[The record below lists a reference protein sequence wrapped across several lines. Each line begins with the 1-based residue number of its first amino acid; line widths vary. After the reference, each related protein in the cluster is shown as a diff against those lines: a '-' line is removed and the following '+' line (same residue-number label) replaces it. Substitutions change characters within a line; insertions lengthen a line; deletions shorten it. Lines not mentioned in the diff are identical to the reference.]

1 VVQAGEAAR
10 LVLALLLSLPC
21 AVTLGAEPAA
31 GSGAQVPA
39 PSTVAPDSLE
49 LLELDEVVVHGERL
63 RDRIIKAEDEFYKI
77 YNQINKDDRYDISC
91 PYLNLSSDSGSRI
104 NSRLCLPGFVA
115 DSIADYAAF
124 KVSCEPEFANFDANR
139 DGRVSRMEASANAD
153 LQFQFDQLDQN
164 DDDQLDQYGE
174 FRAFETWALMNQN
187 CYRPPP
193 PELVLMEGTDAWYKH
208 MLKVTNSDP
217 RLRDMAGKLDD
228 MHLELSSVQ
237 RRYRDMAQQE
247 ADANYVDRTPDMRRS
262 GPRRN

>member
-1 VVQAGEAAR
+1 MLRSTEMILAAVAVALTIAPGSASSAEQQASIPVAA
-10 LVLALLLSLPC
+10 A
-21 AVTLGAEPAA
+21 
-31 GSGAQVPA
+31 SGAPQQQ
-39 PSTVAPDSLE
+39 LE

-77 YNQINKDDRYDISC
+77 YNQVNKDDRYDISC

-124 KVSCEPEFANFDANR
+124 KVSCEPEFPNFDANR

-153 LQFQFDQLDQN
+153 LYFQFDQLDQN
-164 DDDQLDQYGE
+164 DDENLDRYGE
-174 FRAFETWALMNQN
+174 FRAFETWALANMN

-208 MLKVTNSDP
+208 MLAVTNSDP
-217 RLRDMAGKLDD
+217 RLSDMAGKLDD
-228 MHLELSSVQ
+228 MHREMLAVQ
-237 RRYRDMAQQE
+237 RRFRDMAQQE
-247 ADANYVDRTPDMRRS
+247 AEASYVDRTPDMRQS
-262 GPRRN
+262 GPRRR